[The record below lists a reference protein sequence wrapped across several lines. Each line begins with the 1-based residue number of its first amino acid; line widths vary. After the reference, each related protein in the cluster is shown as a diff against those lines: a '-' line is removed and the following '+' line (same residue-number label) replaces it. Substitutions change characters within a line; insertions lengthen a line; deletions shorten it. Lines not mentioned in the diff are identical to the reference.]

1 MLPGVKRNILPLWLI
16 LIKISL
22 KGLLSRSY
30 DNRALSKGL
39 LGFDLLMGGWV
50 CYFLGWELS
59 VKMALAGTGGIDR
72 GEERQRSRRRMRE
85 CEANHPEERSVNG

>member
-1 MLPGVKRNILPLWLI
+1 MLPGAKRNILPLCLI
-16 LIKISL
+16 PIKISL

-39 LGFDLLMGGWV
+39 LEFDLLMGGWV
-50 CYFLGWELS
+50 GSFLGWELS
-59 VKMALAGTGGIDR
+59 VKMTGAGLGGIDR
-72 GEERQRSRRRMRE
+72 GAEGGRSSRRMRE